1 LPKWISRVGAASHLP
16 SLALAMT
23 LAGVA
28 TAHAHHLM
36 GGKTPDTFLQ
46 GMLSGLGH
54 PMIGVDHLAFIVAM
68 GVAIGVAG
76 LSLVIPALFIVAS
89 GIGVVLHVRGI
100 TLPSVEFVVATTVLV
115 VGVAVASGRMSRTGG
130 WNVGWVALFA
140 AAGLFH
146 GYAFGESIFGA
157 EPTPIAAYLTGLV
170 IVQSALATG
179 TALVARRF
187 SASAVEPRLAGAAVA
202 GIGLAILAG
211 QLVPA

>member
-1 LPKWISRVGAASHLP
+1 
-16 SLALAMT
+16 
-23 LAGVA
+23 
-28 TAHAHHLM
+28 
-36 GGKTPDTFLQ
+36 
-46 GMLSGLGH
+46 
-54 PMIGVDHLAFIVAM
+54 
-68 GVAIGVAG
+68 
-76 LSLVIPALFIVAS
+76 
-89 GIGVVLHVRGI
+89 
-100 TLPSVEFVVATTVLV
+100 
-115 VGVAVASGRMSRTGG
+115 MSRTGG